1 MYVKQSRILMEKQ
14 ELSLKK
20 NAEICRML
28 IQENLSILD
37 NNWQNNWQRELKYK
51 GRKDHVRHA
60 DIWEST
66 Q

>member
-14 ELSLKK
+14 ELSLKN

-37 NNWQNNWQRELKYK
+37 NNWQRELKYK